1 MAWRKSPAALAELF
15 DRAIPADPRIARRKM
30 FGYPAAFLNGNMLA
44 GLHQEDFILRLP
56 DDARAE
62 IARDG
67 ARPFAPMPGRTMRE
81 YVALP
86 ASVIADDAAM
96 ARWLARAID
105 HVATLP
111 AKAPAARAAAPK
123 RSRRDR

>member
-1 MAWRKSPAALAELF
+1 MAWRKAPAALVELF

-56 DDARAE
+56 GDARAE

-81 YVALP
+81 YVVLP
-86 ASVIADDAAM
+86 PSLIADGAAM

-105 HVATLP
+105 HVASMP
-111 AKAPAARAAAPK
+111 AKAPRARAARPM
-123 RSRRDR
+123 RSQGRA